1 MASVTFESFIGKQG
15 IEIPAIQ
22 RDYVQGR
29 GCTIEEQDKR
39 EAFVIKLINA
49 ISNDFAKPCH
59 LEFIYGTVNEVS
71 HCFIPL
77 DGQQRLTTLF
87 LLHWVVWNKSSSDTK
102 EKYPLGMISNFKY
115 ETRLSSLSFC
125 KNIIEKELLIVDKK
139 RTLGEQ
145 LKKQPWFAEDWNF
158 DPTISAMIS
167 MIDYIESR
175 LNTYSEEEISK
186 MLIKL
191 CSEANYISFEELNM
205 ADYDLTDSLYIKM
218 NARGKFLTPF
228 ENWKSDFIKFLE
240 TEFGQ
245 EQYGKADKNRKAQS
259 FSYKDYFC
267 YSIEHEWTDLFWNY
281 LKEEYLLLDEKQQQ
295 KQYPAI
301 DKMFM
306 NLFDFLCIF
315 HYYCQEDIKVEYNKA
330 NAAIKRKVWQNKKFV
345 DFLFGALDAL
355 CRINH
360 GTFFDELF
368 YISEKELPLDN
379 SDCKVR
385 LFRTKRC
392 NLFEICVNTGA
403 SMELTDM
410 LLFYSLLYYCDMHVV
425 NNVDDRLKSYMRNV
439 RNYFET
445 DIQNIKTRTIVQLNL
460 RASEFNKY
468 VAKIQEIAKIQYN
481 PISISE
487 CIIDDCSITHGYTD
501 VFKASINSYGTNNV
515 VSALMTFC
523 NASQSDRVRLLIA
536 NGFKGTYLSDCIGRR
551 RFFFGNKEKW
561 DVLFISDQNQLSEC
575 FKNLT
580 EKIASGKDAST
591 IIQKA
596 ISENREGFVYYMLNY
611 EDFLNANDSQLHFA
625 VKGELDDVDWIAL
638 GSYSSNPGT
647 AYHVDPLAATVEKEL
662 VRRIPKIKLALY
674 KQYSGKCP
682 LSIVKDKNNW
692 EPLFSII
699 SKKDGWHITHGF
711 EYVTEDLISECNIIV
726 TPQSDN
732 GNKNYILPFISNDES
747 DMVQLGTA
755 LVEKI
760 WNNMVISIA
769 KTV

>member
-1 MASVTFESFIGKQG
+1 MASVTFESFIGKHG

-29 GCTIEEQDKR
+29 GFTIEEQDKR

-49 ISNDFAKPCH
+49 ISNDSAKPCH
-59 LEFIYGTVNEVS
+59 LEFIYGAVNEVS

-87 LLHWVVWNKSSSDTK
+87 LLHWVVWNKSSSDAK
-102 EKYPLGMISNFKY
+102 ERYPLSLISNFKY

-125 KNIIEKELLIVDKK
+125 KNIINKELLIADAQK
-139 RTLGEQ
+139 TLGEQ
-145 LKKQPWFAEDWNF
+145 IKKQPWFAEDWNY

-175 LNTYSEEEISK
+175 LNAYSEEEISK

-191 CSEANYISFEELNM
+191 CSEDNCISFEELNM
-205 ADYDLTDSLYIKM
+205 KDYDLTDSLYIKM

-245 EQYGKADKNRKAQS
+245 EQYCKADKNRKARS

-360 GTFFDELF
+360 ATFFDELF

-392 NLFEICVNTGA
+392 NLFEICVNSGA

-425 NNVDDRLKSYMRNV
+425 IKVDDCLKSYMRNV

-445 DIQNIKTRTIVQLNL
+445 EIQNIKTRTIVQLNL

-468 VAKIQEIAKIQYN
+468 VAKIQEIAEVKYN

-487 CIIDDCSITHGYTD
+487 CIIDDCSITHGNTD
-501 VFKASINSYGTNNV
+501 VFKASIDSYGSDNV

-580 EKIASGKDAST
+580 EKIASGKDSS
-591 IIQKA
+591 IIIKDA
-596 ISENREGFVYYMLNY
+596 VSEHREGFIYYMLNY
-611 EDFLNANDSQLHFA
+611 ADFLNANDSQHHFA
-625 VKGELDDVDWIAL
+625 VKGDLDDVDWIAL

-647 AYHVDPLAATVEKEL
+647 AYHVDPLVAAVEKEL
-662 VRRIPKIKLALY
+662 RSIMPEIKIALY

-682 LSIVKDKNNW
+682 LSIVRDKKNW

-699 SKKDGWHITHGF
+699 SRKDGWHITHGF
-711 EYVTEDLISECNIIV
+711 KYVTEELISECNITV
-726 TPQSDN
+726 TSQSEI
-732 GNKNYILPFISNDES
+732 GNIEYILPFISNNDT
-747 DMVQLGTA
+747 DMVQLGVT
-755 LVEKI
+755 LIKKI
-760 WNNMVISIA
+760 WNNIVVSKA
-769 KTV
+769 K

>member
-1 MASVTFESFIGKQG
+1 MASVTFESFIGKHG

-29 GCTIEEQDKR
+29 GFTIEEQDKR

-49 ISNDFAKPCH
+49 ISNDSAKPCH
-59 LEFIYGTVNEVS
+59 LEFIYGAVNEVS

-87 LLHWVVWNKSSSDTK
+87 LLHWVVWNKSSSDAK
-102 EKYPLGMISNFKY
+102 ERYPLSLISNFKY

-125 KNIIEKELLIVDKK
+125 KNIINKELLIADAQK
-139 RTLGEQ
+139 TLGEQ
-145 LKKQPWFAEDWNF
+145 IKKQPWFAEDWNY
-158 DPTISAMIS
+158 DSTISAMIS

-175 LNTYSEEEISK
+175 LNAYSEEEISK

-191 CSEANYISFEELNM
+191 CSEDNCISFEELNM
-205 ADYDLTDSLYIKM
+205 KDYDLTDSLYIKM

-240 TEFGQ
+240 TELGQ
-245 EQYGKADKNRKAQS
+245 EQY
-259 FSYKDYFC
+259 C
-267 YSIEHEWTDLFWNY
+267 IWNY

-360 GTFFDELF
+360 ATFFDELF

-392 NLFEICVNTGA
+392 NLFEICVNSGA

-425 NNVDDRLKSYMRNV
+425 IKVDDCLKSYMRNV

-445 DIQNIKTRTIVQLNL
+445 EIQNIKTRTIVQLNL

-468 VAKIQEIAKIQYN
+468 VTKIQEIAEVKYN

-487 CIIDDCSITHGYTD
+487 CIIDDCSITHGNTD
-501 VFKASINSYGTNNV
+501 VFKASIDSYGSDNV

-561 DVLFISDQNQLSEC
+561 DVLFISDQDQLSEC

-596 ISENREGFVYYMLNY
+596 ISENRKGFVYYMLNY
-611 EDFLNANDSQLHFA
+611 EDFLNANDSQHHFA
-625 VKGELDDVDWIAL
+625 VKGDLDDVDWIAL

-647 AYHVDPLAATVEKEL
+647 AYHVDPLAAAVEKEL
-662 VRRIPKIKLALY
+662 RSIMPEIKIALY

-682 LSIVKDKNNW
+682 LSIVRDKKNW

-699 SKKDGWHITHGF
+699 SRKDGWHITHGF
-711 EYVTEDLISECNIIV
+711 KYVTEELISECNITV
-726 TPQSDN
+726 TSQSEI
-732 GNKNYILPFISNDES
+732 GNIEYILPFISNNDT
-747 DMVQLGTA
+747 DMVQLGVT
-755 LVEKI
+755 LIKKI
-760 WNNMVISIA
+760 WNNIVVSKA
-769 KTV
+769 K

>member
-1 MASVTFESFIGKQG
+1 MASVTFESFIGKHG

-29 GCTIEEQDKR
+29 GFTIEEQDKR

-49 ISNDFAKPCH
+49 ISNDSAKPCH
-59 LEFIYGTVNEVS
+59 LEFIYGAVNEVS

-87 LLHWVVWNKSSSDTK
+87 LLHWVVWNKSSSDAK
-102 EKYPLGMISNFKY
+102 ERYPLSLISNFKY

-125 KNIIEKELLIVDKK
+125 KNIINKELLIADAQK
-139 RTLGEQ
+139 TLGEQ
-145 LKKQPWFAEDWNF
+145 IKKQPWFAEDWNY

-175 LNTYSEEEISK
+175 LNAYSEEEISK

-191 CSEANYISFEELNM
+191 CSEDNCISFEELNM
-205 ADYDLTDSLYIKM
+205 KDYDLTDSLYIKM

-228 ENWKSDFIKFLE
+228 ENWKSDFIRFLE
-240 TEFGQ
+240 TEFGR
-245 EQYGKADKNRKAQS
+245 EQYCKADKNRKARS

-306 NLFDFLCIF
+306 NFFDFLCMF
-315 HYYCQEDIKVEYNKA
+315 HYYCQEDIKVEYNKVN
-330 NAAIKRKVWQNKKFV
+330 NATKRKVWQDKNFV

-360 GTFFDELF
+360 ATFFDELF

-392 NLFEICVNTGA
+392 NLFEICVNSGA

-425 NNVDDRLKSYMRNV
+425 IKVDDCLKSYMRNV

-445 DIQNIKTRTIVQLNL
+445 EIQNIKTRTIVQLNL
-460 RASEFNKY
+460 RTSEFYKY
-468 VAKIQEIAKIQYN
+468 VTKIQEIAEVKYN

-487 CIIDDCSITHGYTD
+487 CIIDDCSITHGNTD
-501 VFKASINSYGTNNV
+501 VFKASIDSYGSDNV

-596 ISENREGFVYYMLNY
+596 ISENRKGFVYYMLNY
-611 EDFLNANDSQLHFA
+611 EDFLNANDSQHHFA
-625 VKGELDDVDWIAL
+625 VKGDLDDVDWIAL

-647 AYHVDPLAATVEKEL
+647 AYHVDPLAAAVEKEL
-662 VRRIPKIKLALY
+662 RSIMPEIKIALY

-682 LSIVKDKNNW
+682 LSIVRDKKNW

-699 SKKDGWHITHGF
+699 SRKDGWHITHGF
-711 EYVTEDLISECNIIV
+711 KYVTEELISECKITVTSQSEIGNIE
-726 TPQSDN
+726 
-732 GNKNYILPFISNDES
+732 YILPFISNNDT
-747 DMVQLGTA
+747 DMVQLGVT
-755 LVEKI
+755 LIKKI
-760 WNNMVISIA
+760 WNNIVVSEA
-769 KTV
+769 K